1 MTIVSVEVYS
11 WLNLVNKVPYLSY
24 LGIVYKVERYN
35 PIYRQATEN
44 SIYELISYHRVT
56 QVQYN

>member
-11 WLNLVNKVPYLSY
+11 WLFTRYLTLVRY

-44 SIYELISYHRVT
+44 STYELISYHTVT